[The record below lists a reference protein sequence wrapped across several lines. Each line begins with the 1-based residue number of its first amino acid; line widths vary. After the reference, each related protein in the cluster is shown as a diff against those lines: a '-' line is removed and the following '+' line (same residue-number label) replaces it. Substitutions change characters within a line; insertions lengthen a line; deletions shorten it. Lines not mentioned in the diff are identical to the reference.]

1 MLGGAVFVSASVQLA
16 YAEGDDH
23 DDDEKNEGESEE
35 QDSAESIRSE
45 QNSIKNAEKN
55 DQAASLS
62 SLISY
67 LSKNYPGEIL
77 NVGLLRKRD
86 QYFYVIKILTA
97 QGNIVKL
104 KLDAKT
110 LAEIRK

>member
-1 MLGGAVFVSASVQLA
+1 
-16 YAEGDDH
+16 
-23 DDDEKNEGESEE
+23 
-35 QDSAESIRSE
+35 
-45 QNSIKNAEKN
+45 
-55 DQAASLS
+55 
-62 SLISY
+62 
-67 LSKNYPGEIL
+67 
-77 NVGLLRKRD
+77 VGLLRKRD